1 MSVRKYVKEV
11 EESLGAVGRPFRL
24 SGGRAE
30 DSMGKA
36 EKPATSTLHVVGNS
50 RNYMWQG
57 KNEKA
62 CLQVTLCPE
71 HRPGCHRL
79 RLVNCLGD
87 LPFARSIHEAKVGRR
102 AGGAATHCVV
112 SQEHVRIRAEH
123 GAIETSRR
131 QFVESTRRGIW
142 KRSHQEEQESK
153 RERREARERRKTGG
167 GRKPVSRRASFQKPD
182 SAKPDSECNS
192 LLGELFDS
200 DGSFGRFL
208 RPMHETAS
216 TEESGLGHP

>member
-1 MSVRKYVKEV
+1 
-11 EESLGAVGRPFRL
+11 
-24 SGGRAE
+24 
-30 DSMGKA
+30 MGKA